1 MFSNRLIPSW
11 VVWWRW
17 LALTQFDEN
26 KNQYQFNQNALSQSE
41 RAQPWPTSVYNIF
54 GYLHVKNILYTIYGS
69 KCKKKKKKINLW
81 PDAWIEENR
90 MGVCVCSACVSF
102 DCRYYPSKWY
112 EMTASSAF
120 LRTIFFLVVPSVN
133 TANVA
138 HSQPSTESDSFDVCQ
153 SRFGGR
159 VSFVRS
165 TLITPNAS
173 RRIKR
178 QIQNR
183 ENGIKI

>member
-1 MFSNRLIPSW
+1 MARTHPIRWKQKPISIQSKRVVTIWTSTALAYKRLQHI
-11 VVWWRW
+11 W
-17 LALTQFDEN
+17 LSSREKYPLHNLRIQMQEEEK
-26 KNQYQFNQNALSQSE
+26 KNQ
-41 RAQPWPTSVYNIF
+41 SVTRCLDRGKPN
-54 GYLHVKNILYTIYGS
+54 G
-69 KCKKKKKKINLW
+69 C
-81 PDAWIEENR
+81 
-90 MGVCVCSACVSF
+90 VCVCSACVSF

>member
-1 MFSNRLIPSW
+1 MARTHPIRWKQKPISIQSKRVVTIWTSTALAYKRLQHI
-11 VVWWRW
+11 W
-17 LALTQFDEN
+17 LSSRE
-26 KNQYQFNQNALSQSE
+26 KY
-41 RAQPWPTSVYNIF
+41 P
-54 GYLHVKNILYTIYGS
+54 LHNLRIQMQEEE
-69 KCKKKKKKINLW
+69 KKINLW